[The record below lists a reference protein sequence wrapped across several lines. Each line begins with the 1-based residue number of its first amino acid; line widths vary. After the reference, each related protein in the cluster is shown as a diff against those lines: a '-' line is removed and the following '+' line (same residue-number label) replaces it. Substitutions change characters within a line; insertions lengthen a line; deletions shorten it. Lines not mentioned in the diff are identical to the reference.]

1 MKGNHE
7 DTKARRNSFLSS
19 SCLRA
24 FVVAF
29 VLSGAVASI
38 GCLVVSLQP
47 AYDDQSVVFDEAL
60 LGKWENEEDGERA
73 TIERGEWRSYR
84 ISYSDRSSTRLF
96 QCNLTRAGAAM
107 VLDLT
112 EMRGTDPGPYLVP
125 VHGILRVMLEGDTL
139 IVARLDYDRFMRT
152 RTQKGSGLPASA
164 VDDRRNAVI
173 TVPTRELRRWLSA
186 APADAFGEPSTF
198 VRKP

>member
-1 MKGNHE
+1 LAG
-7 DTKARRNSFLSS
+7 
-19 SCLRA
+19 
-24 FVVAF
+24 VVAF
-29 VLSGAVASI
+29 VLSGAVASSA
-38 GCLVVSLQP
+38 CLVVSLQP
-47 AYDDQSVVFDEAL
+47 AYDDQSLVFDEGL
-60 LGKWENEEDGERA
+60 LGQWENAEDGERA

-96 QCNLTRAGAAM
+96 QGNLTRAGAAL

-125 VHGILRVMLEGDTL
+125 VHGILRVTLEGHTL
-139 IVARLDYDRFMRT
+139 IVARLDYDRFMGT

-173 TVPTRELRRWLSA
+173 TVPTRELRRWLGA